1 VIVFINDDYIPESR
15 AVVPIFDRGFL
26 YGDGL
31 FETVFVANGRPF
43 RFGQHLD
50 RLRSGA
56 QFLKIGWNDSDAVM
70 NARVEELL
78 KRNGIT
84 ECALRIQLTRGPGAR
99 GYSPENAINPT
110 LILSLHPLTNVSAP
124 DFAQWT
130 VVTSSFTVLAG
141 DPLTQFKTTNKLSNI
156 CARAEADKN
165 GANEALLLNHRREVA
180 ETSSAN
186 VFWIARDTVWTPP
199 IESGALPG
207 ITRAVVLE
215 ICSALELRWEE
226 RSASLDT
233 LKRAEAVFLTMS
245 TRGLVDV
252 SKIDGDAVALSPIV
266 DQLRAA
272 YRTMQLKEL
281 DLR

>member
-1 VIVFINDDYIPESR
+1 MIVFINDDYVPENR
-15 AVVPIFDRGFL
+15 AVVTVFDRGFL

-31 FETVFVANGRPF
+31 FETVFVANGIPF

-56 QFLKIGWNDSDAVM
+56 QFLQIGWNDSDAVM

-84 ECALRIQLTRGPGAR
+84 ECALRIQLTRGIGAR
-99 GYSPENAINPT
+99 GYSPKNADDPT
-110 LILSLHPLTNVSAP
+110 LVLSLHPPPNDTAP
-124 DFAQWT
+124 DHAQWK
-130 VVTSSFTVLAG
+130 VITSSFTVYAG
-141 DPLTQFKTTNKLSNI
+141 DPLTQYKTTNKLSNV
-156 CARAEADKN
+156 CARAEADRN
-165 GANEALLLNHRREVA
+165 GANDALLLNHRREVA
-180 ETSSAN
+180 ESSSAN

-215 ICSALELRWEE
+215 ICSALEFHWEE
-226 RSASLDT
+226 CSISLDA
-233 LKRAEAVFLTMS
+233 LKKAEAVFLTTS
-245 TRGLVDV
+245 TRGLVEV
-252 SKIDGDAVALSPIV
+252 TKIDGNSVAVSPIV

-272 YRTMQLKEL
+272 YRIVQFKEL
-281 DLR
+281 GLR